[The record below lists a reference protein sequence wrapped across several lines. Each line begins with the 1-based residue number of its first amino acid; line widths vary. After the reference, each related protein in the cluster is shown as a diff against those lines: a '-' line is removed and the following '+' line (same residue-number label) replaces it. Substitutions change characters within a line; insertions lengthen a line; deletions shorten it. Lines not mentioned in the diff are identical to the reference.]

1 MMNSIIPAP
10 NRNALNGRLNRKKIS
25 KNNNIHVI
33 TIMISF
39 NIDLIKAFSIIKTP
53 YIPHSS

>member
-39 NIDLIKAFSIIKTP
+39 NIDLIKAFKDN
-53 YIPHSS
+53 